1 MTMENSNPHTND
13 LDKAKWM
20 IGRIDQL
27 QKSLI
32 ENFESASSK
41 YESQGNKAISA
52 LKEWRTIGSSAII
65 GGLSI
70 FLTLNSTY
78 PMNVIH
84 SLIIVITTIVGLVA
98 YFIILTKII
107 GIIEGVVSDLDI
119 IVQTDIRTIAHSHG
133 YFTTRVADLD
143 TIDYPF
149 VKNYFYF
156 VMLLTGAVMVYSAIE
171 FRKLARHYKPFRD
184 FQNNLLAEARGC
196 EKYTDL
202 VPYYYGLFDPTKQVP
217 VESMEFVQKYLKDY
231 LQKQPN
237 QTK

>member
-107 GIIEGVVSDLDI
+107 
-119 IVQTDIRTIAHSHG
+119 
-133 YFTTRVADLD
+133 
-143 TIDYPF
+143 
-149 VKNYFYF
+149 
-156 VMLLTGAVMVYSAIE
+156 
-171 FRKLARHYKPFRD
+171 
-184 FQNNLLAEARGC
+184 
-196 EKYTDL
+196 
-202 VPYYYGLFDPTKQVP
+202 
-217 VESMEFVQKYLKDY
+217 
-231 LQKQPN
+231 
-237 QTK
+237 